1 MSELPSAEQIFA
13 SLPDALLLIDEDH
26 HIGQVN
32 PVAENFLQTS
42 SKRLV
47 GRKIGDFIS
56 FVDERLTNALEDC
69 DANLAA
75 RNVPITIR
83 DTHSAMVNF
92 EIHAITSNEDWRLV
106 SIAPLPVDGAA
117 IGEREDQPHQFS
129 IRAPDI
135 LGHEI
140 KNPLAAIKGAA
151 QLLNRG
157 LSEDQK
163 PLADMIQAEVKRIT
177 TLLDRMQS
185 LSTNQ
190 PAQIEPVNI
199 HSLVDEA
206 RKSIETAQ
214 NGAIKI
220 REWFDPSLPDVLI
233 DRDAMMQI
241 LINLLSN
248 AVEATRGMD
257 DPHIEVMTRYSFGAA
272 LQTKGSDQAIKL
284 PVELI
289 VKDNGPGVDPEIE
302 SEIFSPFVT
311 TKNEGQGLGL
321 ALVRKLIGDMN
332 GRIRHERDAL
342 TGHTQFMLFLPV
354 AEKGQ

>member
-1 MSELPSAEQIFA
+1 
-13 SLPDALLLIDEDH
+13 
-26 HIGQVN
+26 
-32 PVAENFLQTS
+32 
-42 SKRLV
+42 
-47 GRKIGDFIS
+47 
-56 FVDERLTNALEDC
+56 
-69 DANLAA
+69 
-75 RNVPITIR
+75 
-83 DTHSAMVNF
+83 
-92 EIHAITSNEDWRLV
+92 
-106 SIAPLPVDGAA
+106 
-117 IGEREDQPHQFS
+117 
-129 IRAPDI
+129 
-135 LGHEI
+135 
-140 KNPLAAIKGAA
+140 
-151 QLLNRG
+151 
-157 LSEDQK
+157 
-163 PLADMIQAEVKRIT
+163 MIQAEVKRIT

-190 PAQIEPVNI
+190 PAHIEPVNI

-332 GRIRHERDAL
+332 GRIRYEREVS

-354 AEKGQ
+354 AEKGQVNDQ